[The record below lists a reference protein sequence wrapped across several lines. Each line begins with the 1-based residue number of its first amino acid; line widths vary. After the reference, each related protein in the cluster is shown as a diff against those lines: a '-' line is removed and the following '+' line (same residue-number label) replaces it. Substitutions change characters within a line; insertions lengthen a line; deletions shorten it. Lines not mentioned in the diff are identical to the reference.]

1 MQWLLVLSLMSL
13 FRNFHCLRQYII
25 FRDFLQDYLD
35 IFAHLKITEELP
47 STAIPFFFK
56 YFVDILPHELQ
67 YSFFW
72 GITNF
77 LCYSAIFADN
87 FSSGFFESG
96 FLQVN
101 DFGLWVSCCQS
112 FCSRNCLL
120 FSTTTLERV
129 KHFL

>member
-1 MQWLLVLSLMSL
+1 MVLSLMLL

-77 LCYSAIFADN
+77 LCHSAIFKDN
-87 FSSGFFESG
+87 FCRNFLKSV
-96 FLQVN
+96 FLQV
-101 DFGLWVSCCQS
+101 DEFGLRVSCGLS
-112 FCSRNCLL
+112 FSSRNCLL
-120 FSTTTLERV
+120 FSTTILERV
-129 KHFL
+129 NHFI